1 MELFLR
7 DNDLTDWIEL
17 ESGVSLKIAY
27 PTYEQ
32 EKEISS
38 KFVDCMGT
46 DIEVTSKP
54 YVDYYSLLVRY
65 CVKDWKGI
73 SDLRTK
79 EPIPC
84 KVANNELSTD
94 LMAALVR
101 DPLLITDWGGR
112 IKTKIDFT
120 ETDKKK

>member
-38 KFVDCMGT
+38 KFVDCMST
-46 DIEVTSKP
+46 ELETNSKP

-65 CVKDWKGI
+65 CVKNWKGL
-73 SDLRTK
+73 SDL
-79 EPIPC
+79 
-84 KVANNELSTD
+84 
-94 LMAALVR
+94 
-101 DPLLITDWGGR
+101 
-112 IKTKIDFT
+112 
-120 ETDKKK
+120 

>member
-7 DNDLTDWIEL
+7 DNDTSEWVEL
-17 ESGVSLKIAY
+17 EGGVSLKVAY

-32 EKEISS
+32 EREISA
-38 KFVDCMGT
+38 KFVDCFVPG
-46 DIEVTSKP
+46 EGSKP
-54 YVDYYSLLVRY
+54 YIDYYALLVRY

-73 SDLRTK
+73 VNIKTG
-79 EPIPC
+79 EPVEC
-84 KVANNELSTD
+84 KVTNGALDTG

-101 DPLLITDWGGR
+101 DPELMADWGGA
-112 IKTKIDFT
+112 IKKQIDFD